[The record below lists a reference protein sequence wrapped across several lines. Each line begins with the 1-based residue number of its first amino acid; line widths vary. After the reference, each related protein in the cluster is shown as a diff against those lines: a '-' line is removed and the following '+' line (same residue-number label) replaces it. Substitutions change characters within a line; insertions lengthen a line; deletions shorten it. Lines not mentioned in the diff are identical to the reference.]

1 MFPIVTKC
9 MTMNEKNDLEMI
21 RSDVQDQLETMLKTE
36 RANLKEEDDD
46 EDPEKGDNLT
56 AKKLDNKYE

>member
-46 EDPEKGDNLT
+46 EDSEKGDNLT

>member
-1 MFPIVTKC
+1 
-9 MTMNEKNDLEMI
+9 
-21 RSDVQDQLETMLKTE
+21 MLKTE

-56 AKKLDNKYE
+56 AKKLDI